1 MEKASKSL
9 VKELKKQ
16 KRENDFLLFLDNPK
30 IIRDAINSG
39 LKPLIAFVTKK
50 TQDCKFDCKTY
61 IVEDSI
67 LKELTDVK
75 TPQDLCVVL
84 EYKPESLKVPK
95 KNFLILDGIQDP
107 GNTGTL
113 IRSALASGMESV
125 FILSGVNP
133 TNNKLVRSSAG
144 AIFNIPIYSM
154 DRNDFIAFA
163 KNNKLLLVYADMKGE
178 NIFNFQTKKSLGIV
192 VGNEGNGVSNDIR
205 KISYKSLSIPMSD
218 KIESLNAAV
227 SGSIIMFEI
236 NKNNI

>member
-84 EYKPESLKVPK
+84 EYKSESLKVPK
-95 KNFLILDGIQDP
+95 KNFDFTISVLDLFLLLKGKTYDKYDKNFDRFLEKVISEINN
-107 GNTGTL
+107 NTYNKKFK
-113 IRSALASGMESV
+113 I
-125 FILSGVNP
+125 IKNKI
-133 TNNKLVRSSAG
+133 NNKSSHG
-144 AIFNIPIYSM
+144 YSKFHNHSYSFTITFNPQEE
-154 DRNDFIAFA
+154 
-163 KNNKLLLVYADMKGE
+163 NKKE
-178 NIFNFQTKKSLGIV
+178 
-192 VGNEGNGVSNDIR
+192 E
-205 KISYKSLSIPMSD
+205 
-218 KIESLNAAV
+218 
-227 SGSIIMFEI
+227 
-236 NKNNI
+236 